1 MMMNPIYERER
12 RASSRSARFAAV
24 MTVFNALLAAAALSA
39 IWYTLHRIVET
50 GELRYSVFLTMFRR
64 LAWVE
69 FAAVLVMMPAL
80 TAGSISG
87 EREKKTLE
95 LILTTRMRPAE
106 IVAGKLLSAISKAAV
121 FLLTGAPVFAA
132 VLLFGG
138 VRLKDLCLLYLLIL
152 LTACFSAGIGMFFS
166 AVSKRTPVAA
176 AASYAVLAA
185 LAIVPAAV
193 FSRALSAV
201 TGQTGALEE
210 MLLGMGMSPRVLLSP
225 AIVPA
230 GCLLLAGFTAL
241 FLFASAFKISPH
253 LHKHRHLGA
262 FSFF

>member
-1 MMMNPIYERER
+1 MNPIYERER

-106 IVAGKLLSAISKAAV
+106 SVAGKILSAISKAAV

-185 LAIVPAAV
+185 FAIVPAAV